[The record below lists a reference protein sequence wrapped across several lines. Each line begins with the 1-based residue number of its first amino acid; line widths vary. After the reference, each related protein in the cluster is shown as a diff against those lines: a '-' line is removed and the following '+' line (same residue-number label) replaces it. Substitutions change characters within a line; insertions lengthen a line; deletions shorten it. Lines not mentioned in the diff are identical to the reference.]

1 MKRYLRTLVLGI
13 GSDTRKRRDQPTP
26 VRTRSRQMGRSAHS
40 SRRRTKSEVGLPQPA
55 ARFPGGLLLWGA
67 LVCALL
73 ACGRTENDN
82 AGASDARASFDAA
95 RKAPILQQSM
105 SGAYRVA
112 LQLEDPEAT
121 RDRLHAWRVRIERSD
136 GVPLAPT
143 RLAFSGGMPQH
154 GHGFQTA
161 PRVTGKL
168 SEGWWRIQGVRF
180 HMAGAWTL
188 RVEFASTEGADVA
201 IVELDVPY

>member
-1 MKRYLRTLVLGI
+1 L
-13 GSDTRKRRDQPTP
+13 P
-26 VRTRSRQMGRSAHS
+26 GR
-40 SRRRTKSEVGLPQPA
+40 
-55 ARFPGGLLLWGA
+55 LLLSGV

-73 ACGRTENDN
+73 ACGGSEDGD
-82 AGASDARASFDAA
+82 AGASDSRVSFDAA
-95 RKAPILQQSM
+95 RQSPILQPSI

-112 LQLEDPEAT
+112 LQLEDPEAA
-121 RDRLHAWRVRIERSD
+121 RDRLHAWRVRIEHTS
-136 GVPLAPT
+136 GEPVAPA

-168 SEGWWRIQGVRF
+168 AEGWWRIQGVRF
-180 HMAGAWTL
+180 HMAGVWTL
-188 RVEFASTEGADVA
+188 RVEFAAAEGADVA